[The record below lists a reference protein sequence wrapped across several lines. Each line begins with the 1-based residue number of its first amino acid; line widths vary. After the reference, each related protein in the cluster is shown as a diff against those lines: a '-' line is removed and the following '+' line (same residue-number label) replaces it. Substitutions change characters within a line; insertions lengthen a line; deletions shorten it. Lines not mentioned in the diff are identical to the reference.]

1 MLPSDPPRG
10 WVMLKTISKTGVDV
24 ILCLTMVVTVFY
36 LAAITH
42 IMPLPENV
50 LSRISEVSLAV
61 MGVLLVCVTWLISL
75 FWDVFSFF

>member
-10 WVMLKTISKTGVDV
+10 WVMLKTISKTGADV
-24 ILCLTMVVTVFY
+24 IFCLTMVVTVFY
-36 LAAITH
+36 LAVITH

-75 FWDVFSFF
+75 FSALFSFF

>member
-1 MLPSDPPRG
+1 
-10 WVMLKTISKTGVDV
+10 LKIISKTGVDV
-24 ILCLTMVVTVFY
+24 FLCLTMVVTVFY

-61 MGVLLVCVTWLISL
+61 MGVLLVCVTWLTSL
-75 FWDVFSFF
+75 FSALFSFF

>member
-1 MLPSDPPRG
+1 M
-10 WVMLKTISKTGVDV
+10 KIISKTGVD
-24 ILCLTMVVTVFY
+24 IIFCLTMVVSVFY

-50 LSRISEVSLAV
+50 LSRIGELSLAV

-75 FWDVFSFF
+75 FSALFSFF

>member
-1 MLPSDPPRG
+1 
-10 WVMLKTISKTGVDV
+10 
-24 ILCLTMVVTVFY
+24 MVVTVFY

-50 LSRISEVSLAV
+50 LSRIGELSLAV

-75 FWDVFSFF
+75 FSALFSFF

>member
-1 MLPSDPPRG
+1 M
-10 WVMLKTISKTGVDV
+10 KTISKAGFDAVAA
-24 ILCLTMVVTVFY
+24 LTMIVTVFY

-50 LSRISEVSLAV
+50 LSRIGEVSLTV

-75 FWDVFSFF
+75 FSALFSFF

>member
-1 MLPSDPPRG
+1 
-10 WVMLKTISKTGVDV
+10 MLKTITKNIFDV
-24 ILCLTMVVTVFY
+24 FAGFMMIAVVFY

-50 LSRISEVSLAV
+50 LSRIGEVSLTV

-75 FWDVFSFF
+75 FSALFSFF